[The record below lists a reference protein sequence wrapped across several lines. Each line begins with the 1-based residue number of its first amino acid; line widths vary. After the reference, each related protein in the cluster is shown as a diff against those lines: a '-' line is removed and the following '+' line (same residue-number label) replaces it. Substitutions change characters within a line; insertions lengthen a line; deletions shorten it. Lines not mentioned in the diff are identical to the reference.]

1 MRFSSLVRCCMRIG
15 RIWVLRRSFAF
26 FLTNLHRNFV
36 AMLFVHILAMFFRFM
51 AANMA
56 ERRNASG
63 HQLVI
68 VPNIANPFDQWTAN
82 LLVGVFLD
90 LFGLS
95 LLFYAAHLLSF
106 VSAMCFLVG
115 LWMTFRNLIA
125 HLFFAF
131 FTRLRGYLTG
141 SGIAARFLMCFAF
154 RFMFS
159 CD

>member
-1 MRFSSLVRCCMRIG
+1 
-15 RIWVLRRSFAF
+15 
-26 FLTNLHRNFV
+26 
-36 AMLFVHILAMFFRFM
+36 M

-63 HQLVI
+63 HQFVI
-68 VPNIANPFDQWTAN
+68 VPNIANFFDQWTAN
-82 LLVGVFLD
+82 LLVGVLLD

-95 LLFYAAHLLSF
+95 LLSF

-131 FTRLRGYLTG
+131 FTSLRGYLTG
-141 SGIAARFLMCFAF
+141 SGIAAGFLMSFAF
-154 RFMFS
+154 RFLFS
-159 CD
+159 FDGICTRWLLALSCS